1 MAINRFVGS
10 CHLASIRRLNGLQLA
25 KSVLEHVSDFFAGH
39 DVFEFPGVGVS
50 HIHEFNEPQRDV
62 ARCARFSKRNQFTLV
77 QPFLDNGV
85 DFDAEAEAERDI
97 DASEDLTR
105 AVAGGVGH
113 LLEQGFVDGI
123 ETHSNS
129 VETGV
134 LKG

>member
-1 MAINRFVGS
+1 MAINRFVGAGY
-10 CHLASIRRLNGLQLA
+10 LASVRPLNGLQLA

-62 ARCARFSKRNQFTLV
+62 PGRARFSKRNQFTLV
-77 QPFLDNGV
+77 QPFLDHGV
-85 DFDAEAEAERDI
+85 DFDTEAEAKSDI
-97 DASEDLTR
+97 DASEDLTG

-113 LLEQGFVDGI
+113 LLKQGLVDGI
-123 ETHSNS
+123 ETHGYS
-129 VETGV
+129 VEACV